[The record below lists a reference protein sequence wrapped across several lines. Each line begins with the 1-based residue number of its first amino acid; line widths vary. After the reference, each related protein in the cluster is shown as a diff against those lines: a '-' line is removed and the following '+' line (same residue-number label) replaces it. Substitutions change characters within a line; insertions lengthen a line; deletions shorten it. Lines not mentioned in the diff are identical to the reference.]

1 MCEKAL
7 QSSESNHKTT
17 GEEGPLHFTE
27 RVGSVSGLKIQPAV
41 FQKPP
46 SHFPRERKHFHS
58 TKSLVIL
65 PSHFPLSLDWRLEK
79 KVSFK
84 QPQMHYGKYTLFSSP
99 PSPLGGW
106 GAPYIPISLFP
117 LWPWEAS

>member
-1 MCEKAL
+1 MKKAGQGSGGSGMCEKAL

-79 KVSFK
+79 KVSF
-84 QPQMHYGKYTLFSSP
+84 
-99 PSPLGGW
+99 
-106 GAPYIPISLFP
+106 
-117 LWPWEAS
+117 